1 MISNFFLLLCFYLP
15 FQIALN
21 PAQGVDLAS
30 LRIFILILFS
40 VWVYDR
46 IKNKPPHQLNKNKI
60 DDLSNIDEQEQFDK
74 KERNWFSWC
83 GGKKNI
89 FIFDV
94 QTKLI
99 LFFLFLSFIS
109 LFFAQNYFWSV
120 RKLAYL
126 FSIFPL
132 YFITKDILN
141 SKEKVIKTLA
151 SLVWAGAIVAI
162 IGIVQFFSQFIWNYE
177 EIFKVYLSFIGPVF
191 WGENLTQMVRN
202 YPSWLVGVSGQNYF
216 RAIGTFPDPHSFS
229 LFLGMILPISVI
241 LFFISKNKIIGGL
254 SFVTI
259 FLANILTFA
268 RGGYL
273 AIIAG
278 ITIFILVFWNKTQ
291 TKHKIMASLAVI
303 FLFLMLTIPGPVSQ
317 RFDSSFDLQE
327 GSNAGRIS
335 IWQKSLETIKHKPL
349 FGTGIGNFSLAV
361 DGKIDYRNPIY
372 AHNTYLDIAVEQGI
386 LASLVWIFILLVT
399 LWNFWILA
407 KEDMIYAGIFTSV
420 IIFSAHSMVET
431 GLYSPIVLS
440 LLLMLFGLTRFSHYE
455 KE

>member
-1 MISNFFLLLCFYLP
+1 MIFNFFLALCFYLP

-21 PAQGVDLAS
+21 PALGVDLAS
-30 LRIFILILFS
+30 IRIFILILFFA
-40 VWVYDR
+40 WVYDK
-46 IKNKPPHQLNKNKI
+46 IKNKKKI
-60 DDLSNIDEQEQFDK
+60 
-74 KERNWFSWC
+74 
-83 GGKKNI
+83 
-89 FIFDV
+89 IFDA
-94 QTKLI
+94 QAKLI
-99 LFFLFLSFIS
+99 LFFLFLSVIS
-109 LFFAQNYFWSV
+109 LFFAQNYLWSA

-132 YFITKDILN
+132 YFVAKDILN
-141 SKEKVIKTLA
+141 SQEKVIKTLA
-151 SLVWAGAIVAI
+151 SLVSAGAIVAI
-162 IGIVQFFSQFIWNYE
+162 IGIGQFFSQFFWSYE
-177 EIFKVYLSFIGPVF
+177 EISRVYSTFIGPVF
-191 WGENLTQMVRN
+191 WGENLTRMVSN

-229 LFLGMILPISVI
+229 LFLGMMLPISVI
-241 LFFISKNKIIGGL
+241 LFFVSKNKIIWGL
-254 SFVTI
+254 SFATI
-259 FLANILTFA
+259 FLANVLTFA

-291 TKHKIMASLAVI
+291 IKHKIMASLAVV
-303 FLFLMLTIPGPVSQ
+303 FLILMLTVPGPVSQ

-335 IWQKSLETIKHKPL
+335 IWQKSLETIKNKPF
-349 FGTGIGNFSLAV
+349 FGTGIGNFSLEV

-372 AHNTYLDIAVEQGI
+372 AHNTYLDIAVEEGI
-386 LASLVWIFILLVT
+386 LTSLVWIFILLLT

-407 KEDMIYAGIFTSV
+407 KYDMLYAGIFTSV

-440 LLLMLFGLTRFSHYE
+440 LLLIIFGLTRFSHYE